1 MREAT
6 VDHGRRSLLTGR
18 LDDIRRPEVH
28 VASLVVYVEPSR
40 VGEIVDAIARQPGA
54 EVHADDGRGKLVV
67 VLETDS
73 ERKITDF
80 LNEVSV
86 MPGVL
91 SANLVFHHNDEHDTA
106 PFDEAAPV
114 SLGGNT

>member
-1 MREAT
+1 MNGSLHISSLVIQARPERLAEVREAIT
-6 VDHGRRSLLTGR
+6 
-18 LDDIRRPEVH
+18 
-28 VASLVVYVEPSR
+28 
-40 VGEIVDAIARQPGA
+40 ARGA
-54 EVHADDGRGKLVV
+54 EIPASDPDGKLVV

>member
-1 MREAT
+1 MNGSLHISSLVIQARPERLAEVREA
-6 VDHGRRSLLTGR
+6 
-18 LDDIRRPEVH
+18 
-28 VASLVVYVEPSR
+28 
-40 VGEIVDAIARQPGA
+40 IAARGA
-54 EVHADDGRGKLVV
+54 EIPASDPDGKLVV

>member
-1 MREAT
+1 MN
-6 VDHGRRSLLTGR
+6 GSLHISSLV
-18 LDDIRRPEVH
+18 IQARPERLAEV
-28 VASLVVYVEPSR
+28 R
-40 VGEIVDAIARQPGA
+40 GAIAARGA
-54 EVHADDGRGKLVV
+54 EIPASDPDGKLVV

>member
-1 MREAT
+1 MNGSLHISSLVIQARPERLAEVREAI
-6 VDHGRRSLLTGR
+6 S
-18 LDDIRRPEVH
+18 
-28 VASLVVYVEPSR
+28 
-40 VGEIVDAIARQPGA
+40 ARGA
-54 EVHADDGRGKLVV
+54 EIPASDPDGKLVV